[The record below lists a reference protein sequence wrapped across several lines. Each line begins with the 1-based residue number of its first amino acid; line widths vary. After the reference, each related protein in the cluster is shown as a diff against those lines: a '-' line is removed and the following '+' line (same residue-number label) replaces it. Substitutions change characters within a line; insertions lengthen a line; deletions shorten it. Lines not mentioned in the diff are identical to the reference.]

1 MLSILESFR
10 AAMSAIRAHL
20 LRSML
25 TTLGIVIAVAAVI
38 AVVSVIQGLG
48 SFIGAQFQGLGAD
61 SVIIYPHL
69 TRAERLAGRTGRV
82 TESDLLAIQHDVAGI
97 KNITPV
103 LNVAQFGGQICWHG
117 TCSTTTIRG
126 TTSSY
131 AEGPT
136 YPVSG
141 RFITPMDN
149 LQHRRICVV
158 GHTVVKNLDLP
169 KDPLGRYIQVSGQWF
184 RIVGVLKRRGNFFGH
199 DLDNEALIPYTTARS
214 ILGTERKPSL
224 IIQLN
229 VANTSTLA
237 STVSRIKQVIHR
249 NHYLHDLPTDDF
261 RVQTSKQI
269 TQQLD
274 KITGT
279 VTLILGG
286 IVGISLLVG
295 GIGIMNIMLVSVT
308 ERTREIGI
316 LKSLGARRQDILA
329 QFLIEAFLLSLIG
342 GLIGLALGWTLGI
355 VSTSVIP
362 GLKAA
367 YVPGWAIALAFGFSG
382 GTGIVFG
389 IIPAAK
395 AASLDPI
402 DALRYE

>member
-1 MLSILESFR
+1 MLSTFESFR
-10 AAMSAIRAHL
+10 AATSAIRAHL

-48 SFIGAQFQGLGAD
+48 NFIGAQFQGLGAN
-61 SVIIYPHL
+61 SVIVYPYL
-69 TRAERLAGRTGRV
+69 TRKERFAGRTARV
-82 TESDLLAIQHDVAGI
+82 TESDLRAIQHDVSQI
-97 KNITPV
+97 QSITPV
-103 LNVAQFGGQICWHG
+103 LNVAQFGGKICWHG

-136 YPVSG
+136 YPVLG
-141 RFITPMDN
+141 RFINPTDN
-149 LQHRRICVV
+149 LRHRRICIV
-158 GHTVVKNLDLP
+158 GHTVIKNLDLP
-169 KDPLGRYIQVSGQWF
+169 ENPLGQYIQISGQWF
-184 RIVGVLKRRGNFFGH
+184 RIVGVLKRRGDFFGH

-214 ILGTERKPSL
+214 LLGVKRKSSL
-224 IIQLN
+224 IIQLT
-229 VANTSTLA
+229 VDNTSKLE
-237 STVSRIKQVIHR
+237 STVSRIKQVIQR
-249 NHYLHDLPTDDF
+249 NHYLHALPIDDF
-261 RVQTSKQI
+261 RVQTSQQI

-274 KITGT
+274 KITST

-316 LKSLGARRQDILA
+316 LKSLGARRRDILA
-329 QFLIEAFLLSLIG
+329 QFLIEAFLLSLLG

-355 VSTSVIP
+355 VSTSLIP
-362 GLKAA
+362 GLKEA
-367 YVPGWAIALAFGFSG
+367 YVPGWAIGLAFGFSG